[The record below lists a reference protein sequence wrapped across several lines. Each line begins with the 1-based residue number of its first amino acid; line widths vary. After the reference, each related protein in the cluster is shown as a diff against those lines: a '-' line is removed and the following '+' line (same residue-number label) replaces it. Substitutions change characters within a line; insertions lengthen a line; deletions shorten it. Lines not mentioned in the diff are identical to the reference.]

1 MLPKPAEQTETVE
14 IDVPI
19 EKKGTAKFNFNQFG
33 NPAPA
38 KWKRIGAA
46 IRYTLTGMI
55 TMVAGSDLF
64 TGYQSKV
71 ICFGLGALILISG
84 GIEVFMGVEPPDKK

>member
-1 MLPKPAEQTETVE
+1 MPKEQEPAPTVE
-14 IDVPI
+14 VDLPV
-19 EKKGTAKFNFNQFG
+19 EKKGVSKFNFNQIG

-71 ICFGLGALILISG
+71 ICFGLGLCILISG
-84 GIEVFMGVEPPDKK
+84 GVEVFMGVEPPEKK

>member
-1 MLPKPAEQTETVE
+1 MSKTQEPAPTVE
-14 IDVPI
+14 VDVPV
-19 EKKGTAKFNFNQFG
+19 EKKGTAKFNFNQVG
-33 NPAPA
+33 NPTPA

-64 TGYQSKV
+64 TGYQSKW
-71 ICFGLGALILISG
+71 ICFILGLCILISG
-84 GIEVFMGVEPPDKK
+84 GVEVFMGVEPPEKK